1 MRMWKVFIKSLR
13 EQARDLLTLSLSL
26 VLAPC
31 FVFLYWLF
39 FPSGGSTTY
48 DVMVLNNDKVVISS
62 DGSAI
67 SASEDLIDALLEVTY
82 TGGQPILD
90 IKLVD
95 DQALA
100 EAKLKD
106 RKTEVL
112 LIIPETF
119 SETIL
124 AFQMGMEV
132 EPVTVTFI
140 GDLTNPYY
148 AIAAVMANAG
158 LENYV
163 QFVTEDVR
171 PIQVN
176 EIPLGDSAGRTEFEI
191 YVPGMLLFAIVVL
204 VFQAS
209 MVIAYEVE
217 SGTLQRLKI
226 TKVTTFELLGGIS
239 ASVIVIGVINLLLAF
254 GTAVALGFH
263 SHGPL
268 WVAILIG
275 VITTISVIGVGL
287 MVAAFSKTVSQAF
300 IIANFPLVF
309 FMFFTGVAF
318 PIPGVALF
326 TLGDHIIGLYDI
338 LPPTH
343 AVVALNKVMTLG
355 AGLKDV
361 AFELI
366 ALVILSILYFALG
379 VWLFNR
385 NQMKAI

>member
-1 MRMWKVFIKSLR
+1 
-13 EQARDLLTLSLSL
+13 
-26 VLAPC
+26 
-31 FVFLYWLF
+31 
-39 FPSGGSTTY
+39 
-48 DVMVLNNDKVVISS
+48 
-62 DGSAI
+62 
-67 SASEDLIDALLEVTY
+67 
-82 TGGQPILD
+82 
-90 IKLVD
+90 
-95 DQALA
+95 
-100 EAKLKD
+100 
-106 RKTEVL
+106 
-112 LIIPETF
+112 
-119 SETIL
+119 
-124 AFQMGMEV
+124 
-132 EPVTVTFI
+132 
-140 GDLTNPYY
+140 
-148 AIAAVMANAG
+148 
-158 LENYV
+158 
-163 QFVTEDVR
+163 
-171 PIQVN
+171 
-176 EIPLGDSAGRTEFEI
+176 
-191 YVPGMLLFAIVVL
+191 
-204 VFQAS
+204 

-254 GTAVALGFH
+254 GTAMALGFH

-287 MVAAFSKTVSQAF
+287 MVAAFSKSVSQAF

-355 AGLKDV
+355 AGLKEV
-361 AFELI
+361 TFELI

>member
-48 DVMVLNNDKVVISS
+48 DVMVLNNDKAVISS
-62 DGSAI
+62 DGSTI
-67 SASEDLIDALLEVTY
+67 SASEDLLDALLEVTY
-82 TGGQPILD
+82 TNGQPILN

-95 DQALA
+95 DQSLA

-148 AIAAVMANAG
+148 AVAAVMANAG
-158 LENYV
+158 LESYV
-163 QFVTEDVR
+163 QFVTEDIR

-191 YVPGMLLFAIVVL
+191 YVPGMLLFAIVIL

-287 MVAAFSKTVSQAF
+287 MVAAFSRTVSQAF

-326 TLGDHIIGLYDI
+326 TLGDHTIGLYDI

-355 AGLKDV
+355 AGLKEV
-361 AFELI
+361 TFELL

-385 NQMKAI
+385 NQMKEI